1 MNFKKPSFILSPF
14 LRTGWALPPPY
25 SCCSFWQLGVSTNPW
40 QFHSYLWGQW
50 QINAGCCFSGAIHL
64 LFKKRLSRWGG
75 VCSVSWGHSLYQ
87 LFVPLWVL
95 CLHVYVP
102 HYVPGAWGGKRRDQI
117 TWNLSYWWSS
127 VTTCVRNQSQVLCE
141 GSKHCWLPSHF
152 PNCTFMCFFEAQLFR
167 LLLKALL
174 WNLQRVLNNM

>member
-1 MNFKKPSFILSPF
+1 MNFKKPYFILSPF

-25 SCCSFWQLGVSTNPW
+25 SGCSFCQLGVSTNPW

-50 QINAGCCFSGAIHL
+50 QINPGCCFSGAIHL
-64 LFKKRLSRWGG
+64 WFKRRLSHWGG

-87 LFVPLWVL
+87 PFVPLWVL
-95 CLHVYVP
+95 CLHVYLCAP
-102 HYVPGAWGGKRRDQI
+102 LCAWCLRRQRKGSDHLEPELVVV
-117 TWNLSYWWSS
+117 LSNH
-127 VTTCVRNQSQVLCE
+127 VCVRNQSQVLCE

-152 PNCTFMCFFEAQLFR
+152 SNCTFMYFVEAQPFR

-174 WNLQRVLNNM
+174 WNL